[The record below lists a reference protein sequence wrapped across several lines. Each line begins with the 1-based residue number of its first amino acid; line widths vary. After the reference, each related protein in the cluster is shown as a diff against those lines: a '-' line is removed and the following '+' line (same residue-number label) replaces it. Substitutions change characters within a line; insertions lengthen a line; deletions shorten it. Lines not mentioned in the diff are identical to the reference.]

1 MPRLTIHTG
10 IDERDVEISPQES
23 LLHALQ
29 RSGVSISFPCAGNH
43 TCGKCRVRAQGAL
56 SDLKEEERA
65 LLKDAEEGIRLACFT
80 RAEGDCAVYLP
91 GGGRDTIASNYAA
104 DSEAIRPVYQ
114 GGFGAAFDIGT
125 TTVVGYLFHENVNE
139 PLAVLGELNR
149 QQPYGSNVLSR
160 IDYCNT
166 HTVEPLCALIRGQL
180 ADMLRGLCQRADVPA
195 DEIRAI
201 VATGNTAM
209 MHILAGLEPGS
220 LALAPFTPQSLF
232 DCWLDLE
239 LNGFAGVQTYIPP
252 CISSYVGADIT
263 CSILYS
269 GITRK
274 EENLLLVDIGT
285 NGEMA
290 LQTPKCMVCC
300 ATAAGPAFEG
310 AGISCG
316 SNARTGAIQSVWV
329 NNGTVGYTTVGS
341 GAAQSICGSGLV
353 DAAAALLALGVIDRS
368 GRMDRQYAGAVS
380 IGNSGVSLTQGDI
393 RELQLAKA
401 AIRGGMDTLLHEC
414 SLSYEALSRIILCGG
429 FGSSIQPRS
438 AAEIGLIP
446 YAMGGRTLAIGN
458 AAGIGAGY
466 ILQSV
471 DRLEEARSIAQRAQ
485 TVELAT
491 HPFFLERFIEVMAFG
506 EQLEEDD

>member
-1 MPRLTIHTG
+1 MPRLTIHTKIG
-10 IDERDVEISPQES
+10 RRDVTIQPQES

-29 RSGVSISFPCAGNH
+29 RSGVPISFPCAGNH

-56 SDLKEEERA
+56 SPIGEEERV
-65 LLKDAEEGIRLACFT
+65 LLKDAEDDIRLACFT
-80 RAEGDCAVYLP
+80 RAEGDCAVYLTR
-91 GGGRDTIASNYAA
+91 GGGDTIASNYTA
-104 DSEAIRPVYQ
+104 DSEPIRPIYRY
-114 GGFGAAFDIGT
+114 GFGAAFDIGT
-125 TTVVGYLFHENVNE
+125 TTVVGYLFHESGTK

-166 HTVEPLCALIRGQL
+166 HNVQPLCALIREQL
-180 ADMLRGLCQRADVPA
+180 SDMLRGLCEKAGVPTQ
-195 DEIRAI
+195 DIRAV

-209 MHILAGLEPGS
+209 MHVLAGLEPGS

-232 DCWLDLE
+232 DCWLDLD

-274 EENLLLVDIGT
+274 SENLLLVDIGT

-290 LQTPKCMVCC
+290 LQTSERMVCC

-316 SNARTGAIQSVWV
+316 SNARTGAIQSVWAE
-329 NNGTVGYTTVGS
+329 NGTVGYTTIG
-341 GAAQSICGSGLV
+341 GGEAQSICGSGLV
-353 DAAAALLALGVIDRS
+353 DAAAALLSLGVIDRS
-368 GRMDRQYAGAVS
+368 GRMDKRYAGTAG
-380 IGNSGVSLTQGDI
+380 IGESGVSLTQGDI

-414 SLSYEALSRIILCGG
+414 ALGYDALTSIILCGG
-429 FGSSIQPRS
+429 FGSSIQPQS
-438 AAEIGLIP
+438 AAQIGLIP
-446 YAMGGRTLAIGN
+446 YSMGGRTLAIGN

-471 DRLEEARSIAQRAQ
+471 DRLEEARRIAQRAK

-491 HPFFLERFIEVMAFG
+491 HPYFLERFIEVMAFG
-506 EQLEEDD
+506 EQLEDDD